1 MNTNSKSGP
10 DKNGFPHYMLKEIYE
25 QPEAV
30 RETIEACVNSAG
42 HIALPGS
49 GISDAEVEKLRKI
62 DIAASGTSRHAGLAG
77 EFMIERMTGIP
88 VEVDF
93 ASQYCYRDPIVEA
106 GELAVFISQSGTTVD
121 TVAALHVARDKGSKT
136 LAICNVKDTPLT
148 RDADAMLLTYAGTE
162 TSIAATKSFTTQL
175 TALFLLAAHV
185 ARVRGSSDAA
195 VDAALRKARKLP
207 DEIQRVLKQD
217 QQCLALARVFAQ
229 YESFLF
235 LGRDIDYPIALEGAL
250 KLKEVSYIHAEGY
263 PTGEMKHGP
272 SAMIDESLPL
282 VVLATRDRSD
292 PASRLR
298 YEKTISNIREIGERG
313 TLVLALISEG
323 DTETAKSTPYVIEIP
338 DVPVL
343 LQPILE
349 VVPLQLFAYH
359 VAELKGRDVDQPRHL
374 SPSEQP
380 RDRQTAAV
388 ARLLKWAATAR
399 AHREFQSR
407 MASILPIT

>member
-1 MNTNSKSGP
+1 METENSNSRP
-10 DKNGFPHYMLKEIYE
+10 DKHGFPHYMLKEIYE

-30 RETIEACVNSAG
+30 RQTIEACVNSAG

-49 GISDAEVEKLRKI
+49 GISDNDVRTLRKI
-62 DIAASGTSRHAGLAG
+62 DIAASGSSRHAGLAG

-93 ASQYCYRDPIVEA
+93 ASQYCYRDPIVEPC
-106 GELAVFISQSGTTVD
+106 ELAVFISQSGTTVD
-121 TVAALHVARDKGSKT
+121 TVAALQVARKKGAKT

-148 RDADAMLLTYAGTE
+148 RDADAMVLTYAGIE

-175 TALFLLAAHV
+175 TALFLLAAHI

-195 VDAALRKARKLP
+195 VDAALRLVRKLP
-207 DEIQRVLKQD
+207 DEIHHVLEQD
-217 QQCLALARVFAQ
+217 SQCLALARVFAQ

-282 VVLATRDRSD
+282 VVLATRDESD
-292 PASRLR
+292 PSSRLR
-298 YEKTISNIREIGERG
+298 YEKTVSNIREITQRG
-313 TLVLALISEG
+313 TPVLAVVTEG
-323 DTETAKSTPYVIEIP
+323 DKEVRLSTPYLIEVP
-338 DVPVL
+338 NVPVL

-359 VAELKGRDVDQPRHL
+359 VAVLKGRDVDAPRHL
-374 SPSEQP
+374 SKSVVVE
-380 RDRQTAAV
+380 
-388 ARLLKWAATAR
+388 
-399 AHREFQSR
+399 
-407 MASILPIT
+407 

>member
-1 MNTNSKSGP
+1 METENSNSRP
-10 DKNGFPHYMLKEIYE
+10 DKHGFPHYMLKEIYE

-30 RETIEACVNSAG
+30 RQTIEACVNSAG

-49 GISDAEVEKLRKI
+49 GISDNDVRTLRKI
-62 DIAASGTSRHAGLAG
+62 DIAASGSSRHAGLAG

-93 ASQYCYRDPIVEA
+93 ASQYCYRDPIVEPC
-106 GELAVFISQSGTTVD
+106 ELAVFISQSGTTVD
-121 TVAALHVARDKGSKT
+121 TVAALQVARKKGAKT

-148 RDADAMLLTYAGTE
+148 RDADAMVLTYAGTE

-175 TALFLLAAHV
+175 TALFLLAAHI

-195 VDAALRKARKLP
+195 VDAALRLVRKLP
-207 DEIQRVLKQD
+207 DEIHHVLEQD
-217 QQCLALARVFAQ
+217 RQCLALARVFAQ

-282 VVLATRDRSD
+282 VVLATRDESD
-292 PASRLR
+292 PSSRLR
-298 YEKTISNIREIGERG
+298 YEKTVSNIREITQRG
-313 TLVLALISEG
+313 TPVLAVVTEG
-323 DTETAKSTPYVIEIP
+323 DKEVRQATPYLIEVP
-338 DVPVL
+338 NVPVL

-359 VAELKGRDVDQPRHL
+359 VAVLKGRDVDAPRHL
-374 SPSEQP
+374 SKSVVVE
-380 RDRQTAAV
+380 
-388 ARLLKWAATAR
+388 
-399 AHREFQSR
+399 
-407 MASILPIT
+407 

>member
-1 MNTNSKSGP
+1 MQTISTSKP

-30 RETIEACVNSAG
+30 RQTIEACVSPAG
-42 HIALPGS
+42 HIALPTS
-49 GISDAEVEKLRKI
+49 GISDDDVKKLRKI
-62 DIAASGTSRHAGLAG
+62 DIAASGTSRHAGMAG

-93 ASQYCYRDPIVEA
+93 ASQYCYRDPIVEP

-136 LAICNVKDTPLT
+136 LAICNVEDTPLT
-148 RDADAMLLTYAGTE
+148 RDADAMLLTYAGIE

-175 TALFLLAAHV
+175 TALFLLAAHIS
-185 ARVRGSSDAA
+185 RVRGSSDATI
-195 VDAALRKARKLP
+195 DAALRLVRKLP
-207 DEIQRVLKQD
+207 DEIQRVLSQND
-217 QQCLALARVFAQ
+217 QCLALARKFSQ

-272 SAMIDESLPL
+272 SAMIDESLPV
-282 VVLATRDRSD
+282 VVLAMRDQSN

-298 YEKTISNIREIGERG
+298 YEKTIANIRELSERG
-313 TLVLALISEG
+313 TPMIAVISEG
-323 DTETAKSTPYVIEIP
+323 DREIARSTPHLIEVP

-359 VAELKGRDVDQPRHL
+359 VAVLKGRDVDQPRHL
-374 SPSEQP
+374 SKSVVVE
-380 RDRQTAAV
+380 
-388 ARLLKWAATAR
+388 
-399 AHREFQSR
+399 
-407 MASILPIT
+407 

>member
-1 MNTNSKSGP
+1 METKTTSKP

-30 RETIEACVNSAG
+30 RQTIEACVSPAG
-42 HIALPGS
+42 HITLPTS
-49 GISDAEVEKLRKI
+49 GISDNDVKKLCKI
-62 DIAASGTSRHAGLAG
+62 DIAASGTSRHAGMAG

-93 ASQYCYRDPIVEA
+93 ASQYCYRDPIVEP

-136 LAICNVKDTPLT
+136 LAICNVEDTPLT
-148 RDADAMLLTYAGTE
+148 RDADAMLLTYAGIE

-175 TALFLLAAHV
+175 TALFLLAAHIS
-185 ARVRGSSDAA
+185 RVRGSSDATI
-195 VDAALRKARKLP
+195 DAALRLVRKLP
-207 DEIQRVLKQD
+207 DEIERVLNQND
-217 QQCLALARVFAQ
+217 QCLALARKFSQ

-272 SAMIDESLPL
+272 SAMIDESLPV
-282 VVLATRDRSD
+282 VVLAMRDQSN

-298 YEKTISNIREIGERG
+298 YEKTIANIRELAERG
-313 TLVLALISEG
+313 TPVIAVISEG
-323 DTETAKSTPYVIEIP
+323 NREIIRATPHVIEVP

-359 VAELKGRDVDQPRHL
+359 VAVLKGRDVDQPRHL
-374 SPSEQP
+374 SKSVVVE
-380 RDRQTAAV
+380 
-388 ARLLKWAATAR
+388 
-399 AHREFQSR
+399 
-407 MASILPIT
+407 

>member
-1 MNTNSKSGP
+1 MLCLYVASWMRKIRTIDFFMEN
-10 DKNGFPHYMLKEIYE
+10 KNIKPGKDGFPHYMLKEIYE

-30 RETIEACVNSAG
+30 RQTIEACVNEAG
-42 HIALPGS
+42 HIAIPTC
-49 GISDAEVEKLRKI
+49 GISDDDVRKLCKI
-62 DIAASGTSRHAGLAG
+62 DIAASGSSRHAGLAG

-93 ASQYCYRDPIVEA
+93 ASQYCYRDPIVER

-121 TVAALHVARDKGSKT
+121 TIAALHVAREKGSKT

-148 RDADAMLLTYAGTE
+148 RDADGMLLTYAGIE

-185 ARVRGSSDAA
+185 ARVRGSSDAS
-195 VDAALRKARKLP
+195 VDAALRLVRKLP
-207 DEIQRVLKQD
+207 DELERVLLQNN
-217 QQCLALARVFAQ
+217 QCLALARKFSH

-282 VVLATRDRSD
+282 VVLAMRDESNRG
-292 PASRLR
+292 SRLR
-298 YEKTISNIREIGERG
+298 YEKTISNIREISERG
-313 TLVLALISEG
+313 TPVIAVISEG
-323 DTETAKSTPYVIEIP
+323 DRETVRETPHVIEVP

-349 VVPLQLFAYH
+349 VVPLQLLAYH
-359 VAELKGRDVDQPRHL
+359 VAVLKGRDVDQPRHL
-374 SPSEQP
+374 SKSVVVE
-380 RDRQTAAV
+380 
-388 ARLLKWAATAR
+388 
-399 AHREFQSR
+399 
-407 MASILPIT
+407 

>member
-1 MNTNSKSGP
+1 MDPKQTSKP
-10 DKNGFPHYMLKEIYE
+10 NKNGFPHFMLKEIYE

-30 RETIEACVNSAG
+30 RQTIEACVNSAG
-42 HIALPGS
+42 HIALPACR
-49 GISDAEVEKLRKI
+49 ISDDDVKKLRKI
-62 DIAASGTSRHAGLAG
+62 EIAASGTSRHAGLAG
-77 EFMIERMTGIP
+77 EFMIERMTCIP

-93 ASQYCYRDPIVEA
+93 ASQYCYRDPIVEP

-136 LAICNVKDTPLT
+136 LAICNVADTPLT
-148 RDADAMLLTYAGTE
+148 RDADARLLTYAGIE

-175 TALFLLAAHV
+175 TALFLLAAHI

-195 VDAALRKARKLP
+195 LDAALRLVRKLP
-207 DEIQRVLKQD
+207 DEIERALNQNDR
-217 QQCLALARVFAQ
+217 CLALARKFSQ

-235 LGRDIDYPIALEGAL
+235 LGRDIDYPIALEGVL

-272 SAMIDESLPL
+272 SAMIDETVPV
-282 VVLATRDRSD
+282 VVLAMRDQSN

-298 YEKTISNIREIGERG
+298 FEKTLSNIRELSERG
-313 TLVLALISEG
+313 TPVIAVVSEG
-323 DTETAKSTPYVIEIP
+323 DRETLKITPHVVEVP

-343 LQPILE
+343 LQPIVE

-359 VAELKGRDVDQPRHL
+359 VAVLKGRDVDAPRHL
-374 SPSEQP
+374 SKSVVVE
-380 RDRQTAAV
+380 
-388 ARLLKWAATAR
+388 
-399 AHREFQSR
+399 
-407 MASILPIT
+407 

>member
-1 MNTNSKSGP
+1 METKNSNSRP
-10 DKNGFPHYMLKEIYE
+10 DKKGFPHYMLKEIYE

-30 RETIEACVNSAG
+30 RQTIEACVNSAG

-49 GISDAEVEKLRKI
+49 GISDHDVKTLRKI

-93 ASQYCYRDPIVEA
+93 ASQYCYRDPIVEP

-121 TVAALHVARDKGSKT
+121 TVAALHVARKKGAKT

-148 RDADAMLLTYAGTE
+148 RDADAMVLTYAGTE
-162 TSIAATKSFTTQL
+162 TSIAATKSFSTQL
-175 TALFLLAAHV
+175 TALFLLAAHI
-185 ARVRGSSDAA
+185 ARVRGCSDAA
-195 VDAALRKARKLP
+195 VDAALRLVRKLP
-207 DEIQRVLKQD
+207 EEIHHVLEQD
-217 QQCLALARVFAQ
+217 SQCLALARVFSR

-282 VVLATRDRSD
+282 VVLATRDESD
-292 PASRLR
+292 SSSRLR
-298 YEKTISNIREIGERG
+298 YEKTVSNIREIAERG
-313 TLVLALISEG
+313 TPVLAVVTEG
-323 DTETAKSTPYVIEIP
+323 DQEVRRATPHIIEVP

-359 VAELKGRDVDQPRHL
+359 ISVLKGRDVDAPRHL
-374 SPSEQP
+374 SKSVVVE
-380 RDRQTAAV
+380 
-388 ARLLKWAATAR
+388 
-399 AHREFQSR
+399 
-407 MASILPIT
+407 

>member
-1 MNTNSKSGP
+1 METKNSNTRP

-30 RETIEACVNSAG
+30 RQTIEACVNSAG

-49 GISDAEVEKLRKI
+49 GISDNDVRTLRKI

-93 ASQYCYRDPIVEA
+93 ASQYCYRDPIVEPC
-106 GELAVFISQSGTTVD
+106 ELAVFISQSGTTVD
-121 TVAALHVARDKGSKT
+121 TVAALHVARKKGAKT

-148 RDADAMLLTYAGTE
+148 RDADAMVLTYAGTE

-175 TALFLLAAHV
+175 TALFLLAAHI

-195 VDAALRKARKLP
+195 IDAALRLVRKLP
-207 DEIQRVLKQD
+207 DEIHRVLEQD
-217 QQCLALARVFAQ
+217 TQCLALARIFSH

-282 VVLATRDRSD
+282 VVLATRDESD

-298 YEKTISNIREIGERG
+298 YEKTISNIREITERG
-313 TLVLALISEG
+313 TPVLAVISEG
-323 DTETAKSTPYVIEIP
+323 DRETPRATPHVIEVP

-359 VAELKGRDVDQPRHL
+359 IAVLKGRDVDAPRHL
-374 SPSEQP
+374 SKSVVVE
-380 RDRQTAAV
+380 
-388 ARLLKWAATAR
+388 
-399 AHREFQSR
+399 
-407 MASILPIT
+407 

>member
-1 MNTNSKSGP
+1 MNNPNRRP

-30 RETIEACVNSAG
+30 RQTIEACVNSAG

-49 GISDAEVEKLRKI
+49 GIGDGDVKKLRKI
-62 DIAASGTSRHAGLAG
+62 DIAASGSSRHAGLAG

-93 ASQYCYRDPIVEA
+93 ASQYCYRDPIVEP

-121 TVAALHVARDKGSKT
+121 TVAALHVARNKGSKT

-148 RDADAMLLTYAGTE
+148 RDADAMLLTYAGIE

-175 TALFLLAAHV
+175 TALFLLAAHI
-185 ARVRGSSDAA
+185 ARVRGSSHAA
-195 VDAALRKARKLP
+195 LDAALRQVRKLP
-207 DEIQRVLKQD
+207 DEIQRVLKQNER
-217 QQCLALARVFAQ
+217 CLELARVFSG

-282 VVLATRDRSD
+282 VVLATRDQSD
-292 PASRLR
+292 PASRVR
-298 YEKTISNIREIGERG
+298 FEKTISNIREIAERG
-313 TLVLALISEG
+313 TPVIAVVSEG
-323 DTETAKSTPYVIEIP
+323 DIETPQAAPHVIEVP

-359 VAELKGRDVDQPRHL
+359 VAVLKGRDVDQPRHL
-374 SPSEQP
+374 SKSVVVE
-380 RDRQTAAV
+380 
-388 ARLLKWAATAR
+388 
-399 AHREFQSR
+399 
-407 MASILPIT
+407 

>member
-1 MNTNSKSGP
+1 MNSKNPQPTKG
-10 DKNGFPHYMLKEIYE
+10 GFPHYMLKEIYE

-30 RETIEACVNSAG
+30 RQTIEACVNSAG
-42 HIALPGS
+42 HIALPDS
-49 GISDAEVEKLRKI
+49 GISDEDVRKLQKI

-106 GELAVFISQSGTTVD
+106 RELAVFISQSGTTVD
-121 TVAALHVARDKGSKT
+121 TVAALHVARSKGAKT

-148 RDADAMLLTYAGTE
+148 RDADAMLLTFAGIE

-175 TALFLLAAHV
+175 TALFLLAAHT
-185 ARVRGSSDAA
+185 ARVRGSSDASL
-195 VDAALRKARKLP
+195 DAALRLVRKLP
-207 DEIQRVLKQD
+207 DEIQRVLKQND
-217 QQCLALARVFAQ
+217 RCLALAKVFSQ

-263 PTGEMKHGP
+263 PTGEMTHGP

-282 VVLATRDRSD
+282 VVLAMRDKSN

-298 YEKTISNIREIGERG
+298 YEKTISNIREICERG
-313 TLVLALISEG
+313 TPVIAVISEG
-323 DTETAKSTPYVIEIP
+323 DTETPKATPHVIEVP

-359 VAELKGRDVDQPRHL
+359 IAVLRGRDVDQPRHL
-374 SPSEQP
+374 SKSVVVE
-380 RDRQTAAV
+380 
-388 ARLLKWAATAR
+388 
-399 AHREFQSR
+399 
-407 MASILPIT
+407 

>member
-1 MNTNSKSGP
+1 MDPKQTSKPS
-10 DKNGFPHYMLKEIYE
+10 KNGFPHFMLKEIYE

-30 RETIEACVNSAG
+30 RQTIEACVNSAG
-42 HIALPGS
+42 HIALPACR
-49 GISDAEVEKLRKI
+49 ISDDDVKKLRKI
-62 DIAASGTSRHAGLAG
+62 EIAASGTSRHAGLAG
-77 EFMIERMTGIP
+77 EFMIERMTCIP

-93 ASQYCYRDPIVEA
+93 ASQYCYRDPIVEP

-136 LAICNVKDTPLT
+136 LAICNVADTPLT
-148 RDADAMLLTYAGTE
+148 RDADARLLTYAGIE

-175 TALFLLAAHV
+175 TALFLLAAHI

-195 VDAALRKARKLP
+195 LDAALRLVRKLP
-207 DEIQRVLKQD
+207 DEIERALNQNDR
-217 QQCLALARVFAQ
+217 CLALARKFSQ

-272 SAMIDESLPL
+272 SAMIDETVPV
-282 VVLATRDRSD
+282 VVLAMRDQSN

-298 YEKTISNIREIGERG
+298 FEKTLSNIRELSERG
-313 TLVLALISEG
+313 TPVIAVVSEG
-323 DTETAKSTPYVIEIP
+323 DRETITITPHVIEVP

-343 LQPILE
+343 LQPIVE

-359 VAELKGRDVDQPRHL
+359 VAVLKGRDVDAPRHL
-374 SPSEQP
+374 SKSVVVE
-380 RDRQTAAV
+380 
-388 ARLLKWAATAR
+388 
-399 AHREFQSR
+399 
-407 MASILPIT
+407 

>member
-1 MNTNSKSGP
+1 MQTISTSKP

-30 RETIEACVNSAG
+30 RQTIEACVSPAG
-42 HIALPGS
+42 HIALPTS
-49 GISDAEVEKLRKI
+49 GISDDDVKKLCKI

-93 ASQYCYRDPIVEA
+93 ASQYCYRDPIVEP

-136 LAICNVKDTPLT
+136 LAICNVEDTPLT
-148 RDADAMLLTYAGTE
+148 RDADAMLLTYAGIE

-175 TALFLLAAHV
+175 TALFLLAAHI
-185 ARVRGSSDAA
+185 ARVRGSSDATT
-195 VDAALRKARKLP
+195 DAALRLVRKLP
-207 DEIQRVLKQD
+207 DEIQRVLNQND
-217 QQCLALARVFAQ
+217 QCLTLARKFSR

-272 SAMIDESLPL
+272 SAMIDESLPV
-282 VVLATRDRSD
+282 VVLAMRDGSNA
-292 PASRLR
+292 ASRLR
-298 YEKTISNIREIGERG
+298 YQKTIANIRELAERG
-313 TLVLALISEG
+313 TPVIAVISEG
-323 DTETAKSTPYVIEIP
+323 DHEIIRATPHVIEVP

-359 VAELKGRDVDQPRHL
+359 VAVLKGRDVDQPRHL
-374 SPSEQP
+374 SKSVVVE
-380 RDRQTAAV
+380 
-388 ARLLKWAATAR
+388 
-399 AHREFQSR
+399 
-407 MASILPIT
+407 

>member
-1 MNTNSKSGP
+1 MPTDQKKNGV

-30 RETIEACVNSAG
+30 RETIEACVNAAG

-49 GISDAEVEKLRKI
+49 GISDDEVRRLRKI

-93 ASQYCYRDPIVEA
+93 ASQYCYRDPIVEPC
-106 GELAVFISQSGTTVD
+106 ELAVFISQSGTTVD
-121 TVAALHVARDKGSKT
+121 TVAALHIARKKGAKT
-136 LAICNVKDTPLT
+136 LAICNVADTPLT
-148 RDADAMLLTYAGTE
+148 RDADAMLLTYAGIE

-185 ARVRGSSDAA
+185 ARVRGTSDAA
-195 VDAALRKARKLP
+195 IDAALRLVRKLP
-207 DEIQRVLKQD
+207 DEIVRVLKQNER
-217 QQCLALARVFAQ
+217 CLALARIFSQ

-282 VVLATRDRSD
+282 VVLATRDLSD

-298 YEKTISNIREIGERG
+298 YEKTISTSSSR
-313 TLVLALISEG
+313 
-323 DTETAKSTPYVIEIP
+323 
-338 DVPVL
+338 
-343 LQPILE
+343 
-349 VVPLQLFAYH
+349 
-359 VAELKGRDVDQPRHL
+359 
-374 SPSEQP
+374 
-380 RDRQTAAV
+380 
-388 ARLLKWAATAR
+388 AATCLQMPPWSCAR
-399 AHREFQSR
+399 VQKSR
-407 MASILPIT
+407 HSQAIDTV

>member
-1 MNTNSKSGP
+1 MLCLYVASWMRKIRTIDFFMEN
-10 DKNGFPHYMLKEIYE
+10 KNIKPGKDGFPHYMLKEIYE

-30 RETIEACVNSAG
+30 RQTIEACVNEAG
-42 HIALPGS
+42 HIAIPTC
-49 GISDAEVEKLRKI
+49 GISDDDVRKLCKI
-62 DIAASGTSRHAGLAG
+62 DIAASGSSRHAGLAG

-93 ASQYCYRDPIVEA
+93 ASQYCYRDPIVER

-121 TVAALHVARDKGSKT
+121 TIAALHVARDKGSKT

-148 RDADAMLLTYAGTE
+148 RDADGMLLTYAGIE

-185 ARVRGSSDAA
+185 ARVRGSSDAS
-195 VDAALRKARKLP
+195 VDAALRLVRKLP
-207 DEIQRVLKQD
+207 DELERVLLQNN
-217 QQCLALARVFAQ
+217 QCLALARKFSH

-282 VVLATRDRSD
+282 VVLAMRDESNRG
-292 PASRLR
+292 SRLR
-298 YEKTISNIREIGERG
+298 YEKTISNIHEISERG
-313 TLVLALISEG
+313 TPVIALISEG
-323 DTETAKSTPYVIEIP
+323 DRETVRETPHVIEVP

-349 VVPLQLFAYH
+349 VVPLQLLAYH
-359 VAELKGRDVDQPRHL
+359 VAVLKGRDVDQPRHL
-374 SPSEQP
+374 SKSVVVE
-380 RDRQTAAV
+380 
-388 ARLLKWAATAR
+388 
-399 AHREFQSR
+399 
-407 MASILPIT
+407 

>member
-1 MNTNSKSGP
+1 MLCLYVASWMRKIRTIDFFMEN
-10 DKNGFPHYMLKEIYE
+10 KNIKPGKDGFPHYMLKEIYE

-30 RETIEACVNSAG
+30 RQTIEACVNEAG
-42 HIALPGS
+42 HIAIPTC
-49 GISDAEVEKLRKI
+49 GISDDDVRKLCKI
-62 DIAASGTSRHAGLAG
+62 DIAASGSSRHAGLAG

-93 ASQYCYRDPIVEA
+93 ASQYCYRDPIVER

-121 TVAALHVARDKGSKT
+121 TIAALHVAREKGSET

-148 RDADAMLLTYAGTE
+148 RDADGMLLTYAGIE

-185 ARVRGSSDAA
+185 ARVRGSSDAS
-195 VDAALRKARKLP
+195 VDAALRLVRKLP
-207 DEIQRVLKQD
+207 DELERVLLQNN
-217 QQCLALARVFAQ
+217 QCLALARKFSH

-282 VVLATRDRSD
+282 VVLAMRDESNRG
-292 PASRLR
+292 SRLR
-298 YEKTISNIREIGERG
+298 YEKTISNIREISERG
-313 TLVLALISEG
+313 TPVIAVISEG
-323 DTETAKSTPYVIEIP
+323 DRETVRETPHVIEVP

-349 VVPLQLFAYH
+349 VVPLQLLAYH
-359 VAELKGRDVDQPRHL
+359 VAVLKGRDVDQPRHL
-374 SPSEQP
+374 SKSVVVE
-380 RDRQTAAV
+380 
-388 ARLLKWAATAR
+388 
-399 AHREFQSR
+399 
-407 MASILPIT
+407 

>member
-1 MNTNSKSGP
+1 MIRNSKHPQPSKG
-10 DKNGFPHYMLKEIYE
+10 GFPHYMLKEIYE

-30 RETIEACVNSAG
+30 RQTIEACVNSSG
-42 HIALPGS
+42 QICLPAS
-49 GISDAEVEKLRKI
+49 QITDDDVRNLRKI
-62 DIAASGTSRHAGLAG
+62 EIAASGTSRHAGLAG
-77 EFMIERMTGIP
+77 EFMLERMTGIP

-106 GELAVFISQSGTTVD
+106 RELAVFISQSGTTVD
-121 TVAALHVARDKGSKT
+121 TVAALHIARDKGAKT
-136 LAICNVKDTPLT
+136 LAVCNVKDTPLT
-148 RDADAMLLTYAGTE
+148 RDADAMLLTYAGIE

-175 TALFLLAAHV
+175 TALFLLAAHT
-185 ARVRGSSDAA
+185 ARVRGSSDATI
-195 VDAALRKARKLP
+195 DAALRLVRKLP
-207 DEIQRVLKQD
+207 DEIQRVLKQND
-217 QQCLALARVFAQ
+217 QCLALARVFSQ

-282 VVLATRDRSD
+282 VVLAMRDKSN

-298 YEKTISNIREIGERG
+298 YEKTISNIREICERG
-313 TLVLALISEG
+313 TPVIAVISEG
-323 DTETAKSTPYVIEIP
+323 DTETPKATPHVIEVP

-359 VAELKGRDVDQPRHL
+359 IAVLRGRDVDQPRHL
-374 SPSEQP
+374 SKSVVVE
-380 RDRQTAAV
+380 
-388 ARLLKWAATAR
+388 
-399 AHREFQSR
+399 
-407 MASILPIT
+407 

>member
-1 MNTNSKSGP
+1 MNSNSKNPQPTKG
-10 DKNGFPHYMLKEIYE
+10 GFPHYMLKEIYE

-30 RETIEACVNSAG
+30 RQTIEACVNSAG
-42 HIALPGS
+42 HIALPDS
-49 GISDAEVEKLRKI
+49 GISDEDVRKLQKI
-62 DIAASGTSRHAGLAG
+62 DIAASGSSRHAGLAG

-93 ASQYCYRDPIVEA
+93 ASQYCYRDPIVQPC
-106 GELAVFISQSGTTVD
+106 ELAVFISQSGTTVD
-121 TVAALHVARDKGSKT
+121 TVAALHIARTKGAKT
-136 LAICNVKDTPLT
+136 LAICNVADTPLT
-148 RDADAMLLTYAGTE
+148 RAADAILLTYAGIE

-175 TALFLLAAHV
+175 TALFLLAGHL

-195 VDAALRKARKLP
+195 VDAALRQVRKLP
-207 DEIQRVLKQD
+207 DELKRVL
-217 QQCLALARVFAQ
+217 QQKNACLAMAKVFSQ

-282 VVLATRDRSD
+282 VVLAMRDKSN

-298 YEKTISNIREIGERG
+298 YEKTISNIREICDRG
-313 TLVLALISEG
+313 TPVIAVISEG
-323 DTETAKSTPYVIEIP
+323 DSETPKATPHVIEVP

-359 VAELKGRDVDQPRHL
+359 IAVLRGRDVDQPRHL
-374 SPSEQP
+374 SKSVVVE
-380 RDRQTAAV
+380 
-388 ARLLKWAATAR
+388 
-399 AHREFQSR
+399 
-407 MASILPIT
+407 

>member
-1 MNTNSKSGP
+1 MQTNKSRP

-25 QPEAV
+25 QTEAV
-30 RETIEACVNSAG
+30 RQTIEACVNSAG

-49 GISDAEVEKLRKI
+49 RNSDEDVITLRKI
-62 DIAASGTSRHAGLAG
+62 DIAASGTSRHAGMAG
-77 EFMIERMTGIP
+77 EFMIERMTGIS

-93 ASQYCYRDPIVEA
+93 ASQYCYRDPIVEPC
-106 GELAVFISQSGTTVD
+106 ELAVFISQSGTTVD
-121 TVAALHVARDKGSKT
+121 TVAALHVAREKGAKT

-148 RDADAMLLTYAGTE
+148 RDADAMVLTYAGIE

-175 TALFLLAAHV
+175 TALFLLAAHI

-195 VDAALRKARKLP
+195 VDAALRLVRKLP
-207 DEIQRVLKQD
+207 DEIKRVLKQD
-217 QQCLALARVFAQ
+217 EQCLTLARVFSH

-272 SAMIDESLPL
+272 SAMIDETLPL
-282 VVLATRDRSD
+282 VVLATCDRSD
-292 PASRLR
+292 SASRLR
-298 YEKTISNIREIGERG
+298 YDKTISNIREIAERG
-313 TLVLALISEG
+313 TPVIAIISEG
-323 DTETAKSTPYVIEIP
+323 DKQTPKATPHVIEVP

-359 VAELKGRDVDQPRHL
+359 VAVLKGRDVDQPRHL
-374 SPSEQP
+374 SKSVVVE
-380 RDRQTAAV
+380 
-388 ARLLKWAATAR
+388 
-399 AHREFQSR
+399 
-407 MASILPIT
+407 

>member
-1 MNTNSKSGP
+1 MINDTSKP

-49 GISDAEVEKLRKI
+49 GISEAELRKHRKI

-77 EFMIERMTGIP
+77 EFMLERMTGIS

-93 ASQYCYRDPIVEA
+93 ASQYCYRDPIVEPH
-106 GELAVFISQSGTTVD
+106 ELAVFISQSGTTID
-121 TVAALHVARDKGSKT
+121 TVAALHIARTKGAKT
-136 LAICNVKDTPLT
+136 LAICNVADTPLT
-148 RDADAMLLTYAGTE
+148 RDADAMLLTYAGIE

-185 ARVRGSSDAA
+185 ARVRGTSDAA
-195 VDAALRKARKLP
+195 IDAALRLVRKLP
-207 DEIQRVLKQD
+207 DEIVRVLKQNER
-217 QQCLALARVFAQ
+217 CLALAHIFSQ

-282 VVLATRDRSD
+282 VVLATRDLSD

-298 YEKTISNIREIGERG
+298 YEKTISNIREIVERG
-313 TLVLALISEG
+313 TPVIAVISDGDEETSKATPHVVEG
-323 DTETAKSTPYVIEIP
+323 P

-343 LQPILE
+343 LQPILV

-359 VAELKGRDVDQPRHL
+359 IAVLKGRDVDQPRHL
-374 SPSEQP
+374 SKSVVVE
-380 RDRQTAAV
+380 
-388 ARLLKWAATAR
+388 
-399 AHREFQSR
+399 
-407 MASILPIT
+407 

>member
-1 MNTNSKSGP
+1 MNNQKSKP

-42 HIALPGS
+42 HIAVPGS
-49 GISDAEVEKLRKI
+49 HITNAEVKKLRKI

-93 ASQYCYRDPIVEA
+93 ASQYCYRDPIVEPH
-106 GELAVFISQSGTTVD
+106 ELAVFISQSGTTVD
-121 TVAALHVARDKGSKT
+121 TVAALQVAKKKSAKT
-136 LAICNVKDTPLT
+136 LAICNVADTPLT
-148 RDADAMLLTYAGTE
+148 RDADAMLLTYAGIE

-175 TALFLLAAHV
+175 TALFLLAAHI

-207 DEIQRVLKQD
+207 DEIQSVLKQD

-282 VVLATRDRSD
+282 VVLATRDKSD
-292 PASRLR
+292 P
-298 YEKTISNIREIGERG
+298 
-313 TLVLALISEG
+313 V
-323 DTETAKSTPYVIEIP
+323 P

-343 LQPILE
+343 LQPIVE

-359 VAELKGRDVDQPRHL
+359 VAVLKGRDVDEPRHL
-374 SPSEQP
+374 SKSVVVE
-380 RDRQTAAV
+380 
-388 ARLLKWAATAR
+388 
-399 AHREFQSR
+399 
-407 MASILPIT
+407 

>member
-1 MNTNSKSGP
+1 MNNQNNKP
-10 DKNGFPHYMLKEIYE
+10 DKNGYPHYMLKEIYE

-30 RETIEACVNSAG
+30 RQTIGACLRTEG
-42 HIALPGS
+42 EIALPGS
-49 GISDAEVEKLRKI
+49 GISDDDVRRLRKI
-62 DIAASGTSRHAGLAG
+62 EIAASGTSRHAGLAG

-93 ASQYCYRDPIVEA
+93 ASQYCYRDPIVEP
-106 GELAVFISQSGTTVD
+106 GELVVFISQSGTTVD
-121 TVAALHVARDKGSKT
+121 TVAALHVARSKGSKT
-136 LAICNVKDTPLT
+136 LAICNVNDTPLT
-148 RDADAMLLTYAGTE
+148 RDADAMLLTYAGIE

-175 TALFLLAAHV
+175 TALFLLAAHI
-185 ARVRGSSDAA
+185 ARVRGSSHAA
-195 VDAALRKARKLP
+195 LDAALRQVFKLP
-207 DEIQRVLKQD
+207 DEIQRVLKQNKR
-217 QQCLALARVFAQ
+217 CLALARVFSQ

-282 VVLATRDRSD
+282 VVLATRDESD

-298 YEKTISNIREIGERG
+298 FEKTLSNIREITERG
-313 TLVLALISEG
+313 TPVIAVVSQG
-323 DTETAKSTPYVIEIP
+323 DTETPRVTPHVIEVP

-359 VAELKGRDVDQPRHL
+359 IAVLKGRDVDQPRHL
-374 SPSEQP
+374 SKSVVVE
-380 RDRQTAAV
+380 
-388 ARLLKWAATAR
+388 
-399 AHREFQSR
+399 
-407 MASILPIT
+407 

>member
-1 MNTNSKSGP
+1 MNSNSKNPQPTKG
-10 DKNGFPHYMLKEIYE
+10 GFPHYMLKEIYE

-30 RETIEACVNSAG
+30 RQTIEACVNSAG
-42 HIALPGS
+42 HIALPDS
-49 GISDAEVEKLRKI
+49 GISDEDVRKLQKI

-106 GELAVFISQSGTTVD
+106 RELAVFISQSGTTVD
-121 TVAALHVARDKGSKT
+121 TVAALHVARSKGAKT

-148 RDADAMLLTYAGTE
+148 RDADAMLLTFAGIE

-175 TALFLLAAHV
+175 TALFLLAAHT
-185 ARVRGSSDAA
+185 ARVRGSSDASL
-195 VDAALRKARKLP
+195 DAALRLVRKLP
-207 DEIQRVLKQD
+207 DEIQRVLKQND
-217 QQCLALARVFAQ
+217 RCLALAKVFSQ

-282 VVLATRDRSD
+282 VVLAMRDKSN

-298 YEKTISNIREIGERG
+298 YEKTISNIREICERG
-313 TLVLALISEG
+313 TPVIAVISEG
-323 DTETAKSTPYVIEIP
+323 DTETPKATPHVIEVP

-359 VAELKGRDVDQPRHL
+359 IAVLRGRDVDQPRHL
-374 SPSEQP
+374 SKSVVVE
-380 RDRQTAAV
+380 
-388 ARLLKWAATAR
+388 
-399 AHREFQSR
+399 
-407 MASILPIT
+407 

>member
-1 MNTNSKSGP
+1 MDPKQTSKPS
-10 DKNGFPHYMLKEIYE
+10 KNGFPHFMLKEIYE

-30 RETIEACVNSAG
+30 RQTIEACVNSAG
-42 HIALPGS
+42 HIALPACR
-49 GISDAEVEKLRKI
+49 ISDDDVKKLRKI
-62 DIAASGTSRHAGLAG
+62 EIAASGTSRHAGLAG
-77 EFMIERMTGIP
+77 EFMIERMTCIP

-93 ASQYCYRDPIVEA
+93 ASQYCYRDPIVEP

-136 LAICNVKDTPLT
+136 LAICNVADTPLT
-148 RDADAMLLTYAGTE
+148 RDADARLLTYAGIE

-175 TALFLLAAHV
+175 TALFLLAAHI

-195 VDAALRKARKLP
+195 LDAALRLVRKLP
-207 DEIQRVLKQD
+207 DEIERALNQNDR
-217 QQCLALARVFAQ
+217 CLALARRFSQ

-272 SAMIDESLPL
+272 SAMIDETVPV
-282 VVLATRDRSD
+282 VVLAMRDQSN

-298 YEKTISNIREIGERG
+298 FEKTLSNIRELSERG
-313 TLVLALISEG
+313 TPVIAVVSEG
-323 DTETAKSTPYVIEIP
+323 DRETITITPHVIEVP

-343 LQPILE
+343 LQPIVE

-359 VAELKGRDVDQPRHL
+359 VAVLKGRDVDAPRHL
-374 SPSEQP
+374 SKSVVVE
-380 RDRQTAAV
+380 
-388 ARLLKWAATAR
+388 
-399 AHREFQSR
+399 
-407 MASILPIT
+407 

>member
-1 MNTNSKSGP
+1 METKNSNSRP

-30 RETIEACVNSAG
+30 RQTIEACVNSAG

-49 GISDAEVEKLRKI
+49 GISDHDVKTLRKI

-93 ASQYCYRDPIVEA
+93 ASQYCYRDPIVEP

-121 TVAALHVARDKGSKT
+121 TVAALHVARKKGAKT

-148 RDADAMLLTYAGTE
+148 RDADAMVLTYAGTE

-175 TALFLLAAHV
+175 TALFLLAAHI

-195 VDAALRKARKLP
+195 VDAALRLVRKLP
-207 DEIQRVLKQD
+207 DEIHHVLEQD
-217 QQCLALARVFAQ
+217 SQCLALARVFSQ

-282 VVLATRDRSD
+282 VVLATRDESD
-292 PASRLR
+292 PSSRLR
-298 YEKTISNIREIGERG
+298 YEKTVSNIREIAERG
-313 TLVLALISEG
+313 TPVLAVVTEG
-323 DTETAKSTPYVIEIP
+323 DKEVRRATPHIIEVP

-359 VAELKGRDVDQPRHL
+359 ISVLKGRDVDAPRHL
-374 SPSEQP
+374 SKSVVVE
-380 RDRQTAAV
+380 
-388 ARLLKWAATAR
+388 
-399 AHREFQSR
+399 
-407 MASILPIT
+407 